1 MIQIGVKAPDFTLQD
16 QNGKPFH
23 LAEQVGK
30 KVLLSFHP
38 LAWTGV
44 CRDQMLSLENNFE
57 RLSRLN
63 TIAVGLSIDSVP
75 SKKAWAEAI
84 GLKKTRILADFWPHG
99 EVAKLY
105 DLFRE
110 KDGFSQRAN
119 VIVDE
124 SQIVIFVK
132 TYPIGQL
139 PDIEEIIRFL
149 ETGKG

>member
-1 MIQIGVKAPDFTLQD
+1 
-16 QNGKPFH
+16 
-23 LAEQVGK
+23 
-30 KVLLSFHP
+30 
-38 LAWTGV
+38 
-44 CRDQMLSLENNFE
+44 
-57 RLSRLN
+57 
-63 TIAVGLSIDSVP
+63 VGLSIDSVP
-75 SKKAWAEAI
+75 SKKAWADAI

-119 VIVDE
+119 VIIDE
-124 SQIVIFVK
+124 PQIVIFVK
-132 TYPIGQL
+132 TYPISQL

>member
-1 MIQIGVKAPDFTLQD
+1 MIQTGVKAPDFTLQD

-63 TIAVGLSIDSVP
+63 TVAVGLSIDSVP
-75 SKKAWAEAI
+75 SKKAWADAI
-84 GLKKTRILADFWPHG
+84 GLKNTRILADFWPHG
-99 EVAKLY
+99 GVAKLY

-110 KDGFSQRAN
+110 KDGISQRAN
-119 VIVDE
+119 VIIDE
-124 SQIVIFVK
+124 SQLVIFVK
-132 TYPIGQL
+132 TYPMGQL

>member
-23 LAEQVGK
+23 LAEQAGK

-44 CRDQMLSLENNFE
+44 CRDQMLSLENNLE

-63 TIAVGLSIDSVP
+63 TVAVGLSIDSVP
-75 SKKAWAEAI
+75 SKKAWADAI
-84 GLKKTRILADFWPHG
+84 GLKNIRILADFWPHG
-99 EVAKLY
+99 GVAKLY

-119 VIVDE
+119 VIIDE
-124 SQIVIFVK
+124 SQIVVFAK
-132 TYPIGQL
+132 TYPVSHL
-139 PDIEEIIRFL
+139 PDVEEIIRFL
-149 ETGKG
+149 ENTKG

>member
-23 LAEQVGK
+23 LTEQSGK
-30 KVLLSFHP
+30 RVLLSFHP

-75 SKKAWAEAI
+75 SKKAWADTI

-99 EVAKLY
+99 GVAKLY

-124 SQIVIFVK
+124 SQVVVFVK
-132 TYPIGQL
+132 TYPISQL

-149 ETGKG
+149 ETGKS

>member
-1 MIQIGVKAPDFTLQD
+1 MIQIGIKAPDFTLQD

-23 LAEQVGK
+23 LAEQAGK

-44 CRDQMLSLENNFE
+44 CRDQMLSLENSFE
-57 RLSRLN
+57 RFSRLN

-75 SKKAWAEAI
+75 SKKAWADAI

-99 EVAKLY
+99 GVAKLY

-119 VIVDE
+119 VIIDE
-124 SQIVIFVK
+124 SQIVIFAK
-132 TYPIGQL
+132 TYPVNQL
-139 PDIEEIIRFL
+139 PDIEEIIHFL

>member
-1 MIQIGVKAPDFTLQD
+1 MQIGVKAPDFTLQD

-23 LAEQVGK
+23 LAEQAGK

-44 CRDQMLSLENNFE
+44 CRDQMLSLENSFE
-57 RLSRLN
+57 RFSRLN
-63 TIAVGLSIDSVP
+63 TVAAGLSIDSVP
-75 SKKAWAEAI
+75 SKKAWADAI

-99 EVAKLY
+99 GVAKLY

-119 VIVDE
+119 VIIDE
-124 SQIVIFVK
+124 SQIVIFAK
-132 TYPIGQL
+132 TYPVSQL

-149 ETGKG
+149 ETTKG

>member
-23 LAEQVGK
+23 LAEQAGK

-44 CRDQMLSLENNFE
+44 CRDQMLSLENSFE
-57 RLSRLN
+57 RFSRLN

-75 SKKAWAEAI
+75 SKKAWADAI

-99 EVAKLY
+99 GVAKLY

-110 KDGFSQRAN
+110 KDGFSRRAN
-119 VIVDE
+119 VIIDE
-124 SQIVIFVK
+124 SQIVIFAK
-132 TYPIGQL
+132 TYPVNQL
-139 PDIEEIIRFL
+139 PDIEEIIHFL

>member
-23 LAEQVGK
+23 LVEQAGK

-44 CRDQMLSLENNFE
+44 CRDQMLSLENSFE
-57 RLSRLN
+57 RFSRLN
-63 TIAVGLSIDSVP
+63 TVAAGLSIDSVP
-75 SKKAWAEAI
+75 SKKAWADAI

-99 EVAKLY
+99 GVAKMY

-119 VIVDE
+119 VIIDE
-124 SQIVIFVK
+124 SQIVIFAK
-132 TYPIGQL
+132 TYPVSQL

-149 ETGKG
+149 ETTKG

>member
-23 LAEQVGK
+23 LAEQSGK
-30 KVLLSFHP
+30 RVLLSFHP

-63 TIAVGLSIDSVP
+63 TIAVGVSIDSVP
-75 SKKAWAEAI
+75 SKKAWADTI

-99 EVAKLY
+99 GVAKLY

-124 SQIVIFVK
+124 SQVVVFVK
-132 TYPIGQL
+132 TYPISQL

-149 ETGKG
+149 ETGKS

>member
-16 QNGKPFH
+16 QNGKSFH
-23 LAEQVGK
+23 LAEQAGK
-30 KVLLSFHP
+30 RVLLSFHP

-75 SKKAWAEAI
+75 SKKAWADAI

-99 EVAKLY
+99 GVAKLY

-110 KDGFSQRAN
+110 KDGFSQRAK

-124 SQIVIFVK
+124 SQVVVFAK
-132 TYPIGQL
+132 TYPISQL

-149 ETGKG
+149 ETTKG

>member
-63 TIAVGLSIDSVP
+63 TVAVGLSIDSVP
-75 SKKAWAEAI
+75 SKKAWADAI

-119 VIVDE
+119 VIIDE
-124 SQIVIFVK
+124 PQIVIFVK
-132 TYPIGQL
+132 TYPISQL

>member
-63 TIAVGLSIDSVP
+63 TVAVGLSIDSVP
-75 SKKAWAEAI
+75 SKKAWADAI

-132 TYPIGQL
+132 TYPISQL

>member
-23 LAEQVGK
+23 LTEQSGK
-30 KVLLSFHP
+30 RVLLSFHP

-75 SKKAWAEAI
+75 SKKAWADAI
-84 GLKKTRILADFWPHG
+84 GLKKTHILADFWPHG
-99 EVAKLY
+99 GVAKLY

-119 VIVDE
+119 VIIDE
-124 SQIVIFVK
+124 SQVVIFVK
-132 TYPIGQL
+132 TYPISQL

-149 ETGKG
+149 ETGKS

>member
-23 LAEQVGK
+23 LAEQAGK
-30 KVLLSFHP
+30 RVLLSFHP

-63 TIAVGLSIDSVP
+63 TVAVGLSIDSVP
-75 SKKAWAEAI
+75 SKKAWADAV
-84 GLKKTRILADFWPHG
+84 GLKETRTLADFWPHG
-99 EVAKLY
+99 GVAKLY

-119 VIVDE
+119 VIIDE
-124 SQIVIFVK
+124 SQVVVFVK
-132 TYPIGQL
+132 TYPISQL

-149 ETGKG
+149 ETGKS